1 LKSTSQDVSV
11 SRKPRRIRITVAGD
25 RFLVEG
31 RHRLE
36 GRVRISGNKNAAIH
50 TLAATLLT
58 PDDCYLENVPDIGDI
73 HFMVQIL
80 RALGATVD
88 YTSPSTLH
96 VNAAGVNTLVAP
108 SDLATHLR
116 GSFLVMG
123 PLLARFGE
131 AACCPPGGDVIGL
144 RPLNVHL
151 DGFRTLNAT
160 VDHEGDKFIAR
171 TKQLR
176 GSRIFLD
183 YPSVLGTQNLILA
196 AALAE
201 GRTTL
206 VNAAA
211 EPEIESLVEMLT
223 QMGARISGGGGHTI
237 EIEGVKELR
246 GARHRILPD
255 RIEAGTFAVAA
266 AITQG
271 DVEMADGV
279 PRQLDALIWK
289 LREAGV
295 HVDETDGLL
304 HVVGVDSM
312 QATNAQAVPYPGLA
326 TDLQAPL
333 ATLLTQAK
341 GVSSIYE
348 RVFENRL
355 LYVGELRK
363 MGAEVITSGT
373 TVIISGPTPLYAAN
387 VRAVDLRAGA
397 ALVLAALAAEG
408 KSEIGDIFHLDRGYE
423 RFDEKLRS
431 LGGRVERLADVGCEE

>member
-1 LKSTSQDVSV
+1 MT
-11 SRKPRRIRITVAGD
+11 GD
-25 RFLVEG
+25 RFRVEG
-31 RHRLE
+31 GHRLE
-36 GRVRISGNKNAAIH
+36 GRVQISGNKNAAIH
-50 TLAATLLT
+50 TMAATLLT
-58 PDDCYLENVPDIGDI
+58 SDDCYLENVPTIGDVR
-73 HFMVQIL
+73 FMVEIL
-80 RALGATVD
+80 RALGATVE
-88 YTSPSTLH
+88 YTSPSTLRI
-96 VNAAGVNTLVAP
+96 NAAGVHTLAAP

-131 AACCPPGGDVIGL
+131 AACCPPGGDIIGL

-151 DGFRTLNAT
+151 AGFRTLDAA
-160 VDHEGDKFIAR
+160 VSHEGDKFVAR
-171 TKQLR
+171 TKRLR

-196 AALAE
+196 ATLAE

-223 QMGARISGGGGHTI
+223 QMGARISGAGRHTI
-237 EIEGVKELR
+237 EIEGVGELH
-246 GARHRILPD
+246 GARHRIIPD
-255 RIEAGTFAVAA
+255 RIEAGTFAIAA

-271 DVEMADGV
+271 DVEIAEGV
-279 PRQLDALIWK
+279 PQQLDALLWK
-289 LREAGV
+289 LDEAGV
-295 HVDETDGLL
+295 KVEETDGLL
-304 HVVGVDSM
+304 HVRGTGSM
-312 QATNAQAVPYPGLA
+312 QAINAQAVPYPGLA

-373 TVIISGPTPLYAAN
+373 TVIINGPTPLYAAN

-408 KSEIGDIFHLDRGYE
+408 KTEISDIFHLDRGYE

-431 LGGRVERLADVGCEE
+431 LGGCVERLGATGEDNRFRGG

>member
-1 LKSTSQDVSV
+1 M
-11 SRKPRRIRITVAGD
+11 
-25 RFLVEG
+25 
-31 RHRLE
+31 
-36 GRVRISGNKNAAIH
+36 
-50 TLAATLLT
+50 AATLLT
-58 PDDCYLENVPDIGDI
+58 SDDCYLENVPVIGDVR
-73 HFMVQIL
+73 FMVEIL
-80 RALGATVD
+80 RSLGATVE
-88 YTSPSTLH
+88 YTSPSSLH
-96 VNAAGVNTLVAP
+96 VNAAGVNTLAAP
-108 SDLATHLR
+108 SELATHLR

-123 PLLARFGE
+123 PLLTRFGE
-131 AACCPPGGDVIGL
+131 AACCPPGGDIIGL

-151 DGFRTLNAT
+151 AGFRVLNAT
-160 VDHEGDKFIAR
+160 VNHEGDKFVAR
-171 TKQLR
+171 TKGLR

-196 AALAE
+196 ATLAE

-211 EPEIESLVEMLT
+211 EPEIESLVDMLS
-223 QMGARISGGGGHTI
+223 QMGARISGAGKHTI
-237 EIEGVKELR
+237 EIEGVRALG
-246 GARHRILPD
+246 GARHRIIPD
-255 RIEAGTFAVAA
+255 RIEAGTFAIAA
-266 AITQG
+266 AATQG
-271 DVEMADGV
+271 DVEILDGV
-279 PRQLDALIWK
+279 PQQLDALIWK
-289 LREAGV
+289 LGEAGV
-295 HVDETDGLL
+295 DVEETDGALR
-304 HVVGVDSM
+304 VRGADSLR
-312 QATNAQAVPYPGLA
+312 AINAQAVPYPGLA

-355 LYVGELRK
+355 LYVAELRK

-408 KSEIGDIFHLDRGYE
+408 KTEISDIFHLDRGYE

-431 LGGRVERLADVGCEE
+431 LGGRVERLPSAFHEENTPACR

>member
-1 LKSTSQDVSV
+1 MS
-11 SRKPRRIRITVAGD
+11 D

-31 RHRLE
+31 GHRLE
-36 GRVRISGNKNAAIH
+36 GQVRVSGNKNAAIH
-50 TLAATLLT
+50 ALAATLLSSE
-58 PDDCYLENVPDIGDI
+58 DCYLENVPVIGDVR
-73 HFMVQIL
+73 FMVEIL
-80 RALGATVD
+80 RSLGASVE
-88 YTSPSTLH
+88 YTSPSTLR
-96 VNAAGVNTLVAP
+96 VNAAGVNTLAAP
-108 SDLATHLR
+108 SELATHLR

-123 PLLARFGE
+123 PLLTRFGE
-131 AACCPPGGDVIGL
+131 AACCPPGGDIIGL

-151 DGFRTLNAT
+151 AGFRVLNAT
-160 VDHEGDKFIAR
+160 VNHEGDKFVAR
-171 TKQLR
+171 TKGLR

-196 AALAE
+196 ATLAE

-211 EPEIESLVEMLT
+211 EPEIESLVDMLT
-223 QMGARISGGGGHTI
+223 QMGARISGAGRHTI
-237 EIEGVKELR
+237 EIEGVSELG
-246 GARHRILPD
+246 GARHRIIPD
-255 RIEAGTFAVAA
+255 RIEAGTFAIAA
-266 AITQG
+266 AATHG
-271 DVEMADGV
+271 DVEILDGV
-279 PRQLDALIWK
+279 PQQLDALIWK
-289 LREAGV
+289 LGEAGV
-295 HVDETDGLL
+295 DVEETDGLL
-304 HVVGVDSM
+304 RVRGTDSM
-312 QATNAQAVPYPGLA
+312 RAINAQAVPYPGLA

-355 LYVGELRK
+355 LYVAELRK

-397 ALVLAALAAEG
+397 ALVLAALAADG
-408 KSEIGDIFHLDRGYE
+408 KTEIADILHLDRGYE

-431 LGGRVERLADVGCEE
+431 LGGCVERLPSAYHEENRPA

>member
-1 LKSTSQDVSV
+1 M
-11 SRKPRRIRITVAGD
+11 AGD
-25 RFLVEG
+25 RFRVEG
-31 RHRLE
+31 GNRLE
-36 GRVRISGNKNAAIH
+36 GRVRTSGNKNAAIH
-50 TLAATLLT
+50 TMAATLLT
-58 PDDCYLENVPDIGDI
+58 SDDCYLENVPEIGDI
-73 HFMVQIL
+73 HFMVEIL
-80 RALGATVD
+80 RALGATVEH
-88 YTSPSTLH
+88 TSTSSLR
-96 VNAAGVNTLVAP
+96 VNASGVNTLAAP

-131 AACCPPGGDVIGL
+131 AACCPPGGDIIGL

-151 DGFRTLNAT
+151 DGFRTLNAD
-160 VDHEGDKFIAR
+160 VSHEGDKFVAR
-171 TKQLR
+171 SKGLR

-196 AALAE
+196 ATLAE

-211 EPEIESLVEMLT
+211 EPEIECLIDMLT
-223 QMGARISGGGGHTI
+223 QMGARISGAGRHTL
-237 EIEGVKELR
+237 EIEGVAELH
-246 GARHRILPD
+246 GARHRIIPD
-255 RIEAGTFAVAA
+255 RIEAGTFAIAA
-266 AITQG
+266 AATQG
-271 DVEMADGV
+271 EVEIEEGV

-295 HVDETDGLL
+295 QVEEADAMLRIRGIGGLR
-304 HVVGVDSM
+304 
-312 QATNAQAVPYPGLA
+312 AINAQAVPYPGLA

-355 LYVGELRK
+355 LYVAELRK

-373 TVIISGPTPLYAAN
+373 TVIISGPTPLFGSN

-408 KSEIGDIFHLDRGYE
+408 QTEINDIFHLDRGYE

-431 LGGRVERLADVGCEE
+431 LGGRVERLPSGKDNRLGGG